1 MASLDFVIDILEKI
15 ETQKIDYYL
24 ITVQEEK
31 GGDYKADVFFNF
43 NNATSAESAL
53 AVSKDVEDGIR
64 KKYGISSNN
73 KASTKKSKKASKP
86 SKPSDKKKK

>member
-43 NNATSAESAL
+43 QNGISAESAL
-53 AVSKDVEDGIR
+53 AVSKDVEDEIR
-64 KKYGISSNN
+64 NKYGINSE
-73 KASTKKSKKASKP
+73 KAPKKTKKNAKP
-86 SKPSDKKKK
+86 NNKKKK

>member
-43 NNATSAESAL
+43 QNAVSAESAL
-53 AVSKDVEDGIR
+53 AVSEDVEDEIR
-64 KKYGISSNN
+64 SKYGISL
-73 KASTKKSKKASKP
+73 KIKS
-86 SKPSDKKKK
+86 SDKKDKKSPKSGKPNNKKKK